1 MKAWYVKEIIGELN
15 SIKIQ
20 NYLEKDSV
28 KKIREQTTG
37 QENIFAENKSDIGLL
52 FKVYEKLLKLNFKE
66 TNNPIKI

>member
-20 NYLEKDSV
+20 NYSEKYSM

-52 FKVYEKLLKLNFKE
+52 FKIYEKLLKPNFKE
-66 TNNPIKI
+66 TNNLIKI

>member
-20 NYLEKDSV
+20 NYSEKYSM

-52 FKVYEKLLKLNFKE
+52 FKIYEKLLKLNFKE